1 MPTVTTHAQTST
13 GDIMTLSDGDAVAEI
28 VIHAVCQVYGVTPR
42 ALVSVHRYRELAD
55 ARHTVAHLLSTCCGY
70 SCAQIGRELQRT
82 RTNIYDSIK
91 RAGLLLDSDR
101 EFAERYR
108 DCHQIVTRR

>member
-1 MPTVTTHAQTST
+1 
-13 GDIMTLSDGDAVAEI
+13 MTLSDGDAVAEI

-70 SCAQIGRELQRT
+70 SCAQIGRELQRE
-82 RTNIYDSIK
+82 RSNVNSSIK
-91 RAGLLLDSDR
+91 RAAQLLESDP